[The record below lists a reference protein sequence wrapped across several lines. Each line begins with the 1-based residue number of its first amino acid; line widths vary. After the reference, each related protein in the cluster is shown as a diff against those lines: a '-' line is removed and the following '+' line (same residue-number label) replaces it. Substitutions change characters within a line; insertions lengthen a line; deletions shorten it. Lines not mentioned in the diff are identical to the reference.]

1 MRKWLL
7 NFIEIIVLI
16 IISVTCLVLIFQNT
30 FLKNNSIFGFRTY
43 VIASNSMAPVLKYGD
58 VILIKEINYDDIKV
72 NDIITYKGISGEF
85 KGKVITHRVI
95 DIVYN
100 EDTKVL
106 KTKGE
111 ANDGIDP
118 DVHESQV
125 YGKLVYKFVL
135 ISLISKV
142 VRNKIGFVLF
152 VFIPFA
158 LIFVLEVINMT
169 KETKRIELEK
179 MVKKQLEE
187 LKKLNNKSKTAVSL
201 EETICL
207 QLDEIKKAKRDF
219 KKIDELEYTVKIP
232 FEDVVKEID
241 KLKNESNK
249 EKEKILLE
257 ETKVLYNS
265 DDLTKEINKEIK
277 LKNKK
282 VKKKLK
288 SKNNTN

>member
-58 VILIKEINYDDIKV
+58 VVLIKEINYDDIKV

-95 DIVYN
+95 DTVYN

-169 KETKRIELEK
+169 KETKRMELEK

>member
-72 NDIITYKGISGEF
+72 DDIITYKGISGEF

-169 KETKRIELEK
+169 KETKRMELEK

>member
-30 FLKNNSIFGFRTY
+30 FFKNNSIFGFRTY

-169 KETKRIELEK
+169 KETKRMELEK

>member
-7 NFIEIIVLI
+7 NFIEIVVLI
-16 IISVTCLVLIFQNT
+16 IISITCLVLIFQNT
-30 FLKNNSIFGFRTY
+30 FLKNNSILGFRTY

-125 YGKLVYKFVL
+125 YGKLVYKFVFL
-135 ISLISKV
+135 SFISKV

-158 LIFVLEVINMT
+158 LIFVLEVINMA
-169 KETKRIELEK
+169 KETKRMELEK
-179 MVKKQLEE
+179 MVKQQLEE
-187 LKKLNNKSKTAVSL
+187 LKKLNNKSKTVVSL

-219 KKIDELEYTVKIP
+219 KKIDSLEYTVKIP

-241 KLKNESNK
+241 KLKDESNK
-249 EKEKILLE
+249 EKEQILLE

-265 DDLTKEINKEIK
+265 DDLSKEINKEIK

-288 SKNNTN
+288 SKKNAN

>member
-7 NFIEIIVLI
+7 NFIEIVVLI
-16 IISVTCLVLIFQNT
+16 IISITCLVLIFQNT
-30 FLKNNSIFGFRTY
+30 FLKNNSILGFRTY

-169 KETKRIELEK
+169 KETKRMELEK

>member
-169 KETKRIELEK
+169 KETKRMELEK

>member
-152 VFIPFA
+152 VFIPFS

-169 KETKRIELEK
+169 KETKRMELEK